1 MPCRVLPVLPVLPV
15 GGEGAVGGRLA
26 PRQVRREER
35 GGAAR
40 HALPL
45 QQPPLPR
52 ATLQGHAQTLAQVR
66 DVELI

>member
-1 MPCRVLPVLPVLPV
+1 MLPVLPV